1 MKAKEIKQYLEEN
14 YGECRHDENKFE
26 VALKNTAI
34 AFELNE
40 HDLFL
45 YIVEN
50 KNYIGGTMSYGFQT
64 DYGREIRR
72 VFEGEYYGGY

>member
-1 MKAKEIKQYLEEN
+1 MKAKEIKDYLVKN

-34 AFELNE
+34 AFQLNE
-40 HDLFL
+40 HDLFH
-45 YIVEN
+45 YIVEG

-64 DYGREIRR
+64 EYGREILR
-72 VFEGEYYGGY
+72 VFEGEYHGGY

>member
-1 MKAKEIKQYLEEN
+1 MKAKEIKNYLVEN

-34 AFELNE
+34 TFELNE

-45 YIVEN
+45 FIVEG
-50 KNYIGGTMSYGFQT
+50 KNHIGGTMSYGFQT
-64 DYGREIRR
+64 RYGREIRR
-72 VFEGEYYGGY
+72 VFKGEYYGE

>member
-26 VALKNTAI
+26 VALSNTAI

-40 HDLFL
+40 HDLFH
-45 YIVEN
+45 YIVER
-50 KNYIGGTMSYGFQT
+50 KNYIGGAVSYGFDT
-64 DYGREIRR
+64 AYGRDIRR

>member
-1 MKAKEIKQYLEEN
+1 MKAKEIKEYLVKN

-40 HDLFL
+40 HDLFH
-45 YIVEN
+45 YIVER
-50 KNYIGGTMSYGFQT
+50 KNYIGRLLRNNQKKHLGSEE
-64 DYGREIRR
+64 RE
-72 VFEGEYYGGY
+72 

>member
-1 MKAKEIKQYLEEN
+1 MKAKEIKDYLVEN

-40 HDLFL
+40 HDLFH

-50 KNYIGGTMSYGFQT
+50 KNYIGGTMSCGFQT
-64 DYGREIRR
+64 RYGREIRE
-72 VFEGEYYGGY
+72 VFEGEYYGA